1 MEQKMS
7 DQNVLLVKEK
17 NESKLKAVTGF
28 GKDGKLKTEVPK
40 QANSESFLK
49 IDRNGNPLENFFTNF
64 QRQYKNPTDF
74 QFFKVPAILVEKT
87 AIVLDKMVKNPEISS
102 NKEMLDKHEVKP
114 EQFSKKEDKKQ
125 ENGNLIE
132 ESKIDWKQLEQLGV
146 SKDFLKNTK
155 NLDAMLNYQKSP
167 GLIPIT
173 IKTDDITIHTDARL
187 AFRQDADDNFKV
199 AVYAVRNK
207 PELDR
212 PYFGVTLTED
222 DKNNLLKTGNAGRII
237 HPQYKEGETTP
248 VFLSI
253 DKLTNELVAARADK
267 INIPDNI
274 KGVQLDE
281 NQKKGLAEGKSIF
294 VEGMTA
300 KSGKEFSAHLQ
311 IDADKRGIGFRFDQ
325 QQEQGQKANEQKQ
338 IRIPD
343 SLLGKDLTEEQQ
355 QKLEKRET
363 IYVSGMKDKK
373 GEDFNAY
380 IKVNDEKGKLDFYK
394 WNPDKAQTLGAE
406 VTPDNK
412 SKTQV
417 AVNSEGKTNE
427 ATKDIKEPLAKEQ
440 VKPSEQ
446 QHSEKRNRA
455 KAHSI

>member
-1 MEQKMS
+1 MEQKMK
-7 DQNVLLVKEK
+7 DQDVLLVKEK
-17 NESKLKAVTGF
+17 GESKLKAVTGF
-28 GKDGKLKTEVPK
+28 DEDGKLKTESPK
-40 QANSESFLK
+40 QANAESFLK

-74 QFFKVPAILVEKT
+74 QFFKVPATLVEKT

-173 IKTDDITIHTDARL
+173 LKTDDITIRTDARL

-199 AVYAVRNK
+199 AVHAVRNK

-253 DKLTNELVAARADK
+253 DKLTNELGCS
-267 INIPDNI
+267 PC
-274 KGVQLDE
+274 G
-281 NQKKGLAEGKSIF
+281 
-294 VEGMTA
+294 
-300 KSGKEFSAHLQ
+300 
-311 IDADKRGIGFRFDQ
+311 
-325 QQEQGQKANEQKQ
+325 
-338 IRIPD
+338 
-343 SLLGKDLTEEQQ
+343 
-355 QKLEKRET
+355 
-363 IYVSGMKDKK
+363 
-373 GEDFNAY
+373 
-380 IKVNDEKGKLDFYK
+380 
-394 WNPDKAQTLGAE
+394 
-406 VTPDNK
+406 
-412 SKTQV
+412 
-417 AVNSEGKTNE
+417 
-427 ATKDIKEPLAKEQ
+427 
-440 VKPSEQ
+440 
-446 QHSEKRNRA
+446 
-455 KAHSI
+455 

>member
-1 MEQKMS
+1 MEQKMK
-7 DQNVLLVKEK
+7 DQDVLLVKEK
-17 NESKLKAVTGF
+17 GESKLKAVTGF
-28 GKDGKLKTEVPK
+28 DNDGKLKTELPK
-40 QANSESFLK
+40 QANAESFLK
-49 IDRNGNPLENFFTNF
+49 IDKYANPLESFFTNF

-74 QFFKVPAILVEKT
+74 QFFKVPANLVEKT
-87 AIVLDKMVKNPEISS
+87 ALVLDKMLKIPDIPS
-102 NKEMLDKHEVKP
+102 NKEMLEKHEVKP

-125 ENGNLIE
+125 DAPLID

-146 SKDFLKNTK
+146 SKDYLKNTK

-167 GLIPIT
+167 GLIPVT
-173 IKTDDITIHTDARL
+173 LKTDDITIRTDARL

-199 AVYAVRNK
+199 VVHAVRNK

-212 PYFGVTLTED
+212 PYFGVSLTED

-267 INIPDNI
+267 IIIPDNI
-274 KGVQLDE
+274 KGVRLDE
-281 NQKKGLAEGKSIF
+281 NQKKELAEGKSVF

-300 KSGKEFSAHLQ
+300 NSGKEFSAHLQ
-311 IDADKRGIGFRFDQ
+311 VDADKRGIGFRFDQ
-325 QQEQGQKANEQKQ
+325 QQEQVQKASEQRQ
-338 IRIPD
+338 VRIPD

-394 WNPDKAQTLGAE
+394 WNPDKAQTKGAE
-406 VTPDNK
+406 VIPDNK

-427 ATKDIKEPLAKEQ
+427 ATKGINEPLTKEQ
-440 VKPSEQ
+440 IQPSEQ
-446 QHSEKRNRA
+446 QQNSQRNRS
-455 KAHSI
+455 KVHSI

>member
-1 MEQKMS
+1 MEQKMK
-7 DQNVLLVKEK
+7 DQDVLLVKEK
-17 NESKLKAVTGF
+17 GESKLKAVTGF
-28 GKDGKLKTEVPK
+28 DNDGKLKTELPK
-40 QANSESFLK
+40 QANAESFFK
-49 IDRNGNPLENFFTNF
+49 IDRYANPLESFFTNF

-74 QFFKVPAILVEKT
+74 QFFKVPVALVEKT
-87 AIVLDKMVKNPEISS
+87 AIVLDKMIKNPEISS
-102 NKEMLDKHEVKP
+102 NKEMLEKHEVKP

-125 ENGNLIE
+125 DAPLID

-146 SKDFLKNTK
+146 SKDYLKNTK

-173 IKTDDITIHTDARL
+173 LKTDEITIRTDARL
-187 AFRQDADDNFKV
+187 AFRQDSDDNFKV
-199 AVYAVRNK
+199 VVHAVRNK
-207 PELDR
+207 PDIDR

-237 HPQYKEGETTP
+237 HPQYKEGETTS

-267 INIPDNI
+267 IIIPDNI
-274 KGVQLDE
+274 KGVRLDE
-281 NQKKGLAEGKSIF
+281 NQKKELAEGKSVF

-300 KSGKEFSAHLQ
+300 NSGKEFSAHLQ
-311 IDADKRGIGFRFDQ
+311 VDADKRGIGFRFDQ
-325 QQEQGQKANEQKQ
+325 QQEQVQKASEQRQ
-338 IRIPD
+338 VRIPD

-363 IYVSGMKDKK
+363 IYVAGMKDKK

-394 WNPDKAQTLGAE
+394 WNPDKAQTKGAE

-427 ATKDIKEPLAKEQ
+427 ATKGINEPLTKEQ
-440 VKPSEQ
+440 IQPPEQ
-446 QHSEKRNRA
+446 QQNSQRNRS
-455 KAHSI
+455 KVHSI

>member
-1 MEQKMS
+1 MEQKMK
-7 DQNVLLVKEK
+7 DQDVLLVKEK
-17 NESKLKAVTGF
+17 GESKLKAVTGF
-28 GKDGKLKTEVPK
+28 DEDGKLKTELPK
-40 QANSESFLK
+40 QANAESFLK
-49 IDRNGNPLENFFTNF
+49 IDRYANPLESFFTNF

-74 QFFKVPAILVEKT
+74 QFFKVPVALVEKT
-87 AIVLDKMVKNPEISS
+87 AIVLDKMIKNPEISS
-102 NKEMLDKHEVKP
+102 NKEMLEKHEVKP

-125 ENGNLIE
+125 DAPLID

-146 SKDFLKNTK
+146 SKDYLKNTK

-173 IKTDDITIHTDARL
+173 LKTDDITIRTDARL

-199 AVYAVRNK
+199 VVHAVRNK

-212 PYFGVTLTED
+212 PYFGVTLTEE

-253 DKLTNELVAARADK
+253 DKLTNELIAARADK
-267 INIPDNI
+267 IVIPDNI
-274 KGVQLDE
+274 KGVRLDE
-281 NQKKGLAEGKSIF
+281 NQKKELAEGKSVF

-300 KSGKEFSAHLQ
+300 NSGKEFSAHLQ
-311 IDADKRGIGFRFDQ
+311 VDADKRGIGFRFDQ
-325 QQEQGQKANEQKQ
+325 QQEQVQKASEQRQ
-338 IRIPD
+338 VRIPD

-363 IYVSGMKDKK
+363 IYVAGMKDKK

-394 WNPDKAQTLGAE
+394 WNPDKAQTKGAE

-427 ATKDIKEPLAKEQ
+427 ATKGINEPLTKEQ
-440 VKPSEQ
+440 IQPSEQ
-446 QHSEKRNRA
+446 QQNSQRNRS
-455 KAHSI
+455 KEHSI

>member
-1 MEQKMS
+1 MEQKLK
-7 DQNVLLVKEK
+7 DQDVLLVKEK
-17 NESKLKAVTGF
+17 NESKLKAVSGF
-28 GKDGKLKTEVPK
+28 GEDGKLKTELPK
-40 QANSESFLK
+40 QTNTASFLK
-49 IDRNGNPLENFFTNF
+49 IDRHGNPLENFFTNF

-74 QFFKVPAILVEKT
+74 KFFRVPANLVEKT
-87 AIVLDKMVKNPEISS
+87 ATVLDKMLKSPETPS

-114 EQFSKKEDKKQ
+114 EQFLKKEEKKQ
-125 ENGNLIE
+125 DVPLID

-173 IKTDDITIHTDARL
+173 LKTDDLTIRTDARL
-187 AFRQDADDNFKV
+187 AFRKDADDNFKV
-199 AVYAVRNK
+199 AVHAVRNK
-207 PELDR
+207 PELNR
-212 PYFGVTLTED
+212 PYFGVTLTDE
-222 DKNNLLKTGNAGRII
+222 DKNNLLKTGNTGRII
-237 HPQYKEGETTP
+237 QAQYKEGVSTP

-267 INIPDNI
+267 IKFPDTI

-281 NQKKGLAEGKSIF
+281 TQKKELAEGKSVF

-300 KSGKEFSAHLQ
+300 KSGKEFNAHLQ

-325 QQEQGQKANEQKQ
+325 QQQQGQKANEQRQ
-338 IRIPD
+338 VRIPN
-343 SLLGKDLTEEQQ
+343 SLLGKELTQEQQ

-363 IYVSGMKDKK
+363 IYVTGMKDKK

-394 WNPDKAQTLGAE
+394 WNPDKAQAKGAE
-406 VTPDNK
+406 VIPDNK

-427 ATKDIKEPLAKEQ
+427 ATKDVKEPLKKEQ

-446 QHSEKRNRA
+446 QQTTKRHRSKSHSM
-455 KAHSI
+455 

>member
-1 MEQKMS
+1 MEQKMK
-7 DQNVLLVKEK
+7 DQDVLLVKEK
-17 NESKLKAVTGF
+17 GESKLKAVTGF
-28 GKDGKLKTEVPK
+28 DNDGKLKTELPK
-40 QANSESFLK
+40 QANAESFLK
-49 IDRNGNPLENFFTNF
+49 IDKYANPLESFFTNF

-74 QFFKVPAILVEKT
+74 QFFKVPVALVEKT
-87 AIVLDKMVKNPEISS
+87 AIVLDKMIKNPEISS
-102 NKEMLDKHEVKP
+102 NKEILEKHEVKP

-125 ENGNLIE
+125 DAPLID

-146 SKDFLKNTK
+146 SKDYLKNTK

-167 GLIPIT
+167 GLIPVT
-173 IKTDDITIHTDARL
+173 LKTDDITIRTDARL

-199 AVYAVRNK
+199 VVHAVRNK

-212 PYFGVTLTED
+212 PYFGVSLTED

-237 HPQYKEGETTP
+237 HPQYKEGDTTP

-267 INIPDNI
+267 IIIPDNI
-274 KGVQLDE
+274 KGVRLDE
-281 NQKKGLAEGKSIF
+281 NQKKELAEGKSVF

-300 KSGKEFSAHLQ
+300 NSGKEFSAHLQ
-311 IDADKRGIGFRFDQ
+311 VDADKRGIGFRFDQ
-325 QQEQGQKANEQKQ
+325 QQEQVQKASEQRQ
-338 IRIPD
+338 VRIPD

-394 WNPDKAQTLGAE
+394 WNPDKAQTKGAE
-406 VTPDNK
+406 VIPDNK

-427 ATKDIKEPLAKEQ
+427 ATKGINEPLTKEQ
-440 VKPSEQ
+440 IQPSEQ
-446 QHSEKRNRA
+446 QQNSQRNRS
-455 KAHSI
+455 KVHSI